1 MAIPPNRV
9 ILNERSRQQA
19 QNYTFPEDIGPHG
32 LLMIFKKYSYK
43 ATRSLLRN
51 DRPEAVENSSILLPI
66 PNNIQDRYQVRVQR
80 FDQGTY
86 GDIISSSAASAAS
99 SGDNMVGAASSA
111 LGNFLP
117 DVGNLGNTIMSGDS
131 DQYKSFAQD
140 LGNSANFLLRKTLDG
155 LGPNV
160 TRNFDAGFGST
171 LNPKAALSFEG
182 VEMKNHSFDW
192 TFAPKSPNES
202 ERLRN
207 ISNLVKRNVLPTYQ
221 DFSAGG
227 EAIVQR
233 AMLRYP
239 STVDLFFLGVDPNYF
254 MFFKTCMVQSFD
266 LNLAPQGLSILTGG
280 KPSVVNMQM
289 TLIESDIHTAE
300 DYGATGTPNLQDSI
314 PDTASTTG
322 PDDGSRN

>member
-9 ILNERSRQQA
+9 ILNERNRQQA

-32 LLMIFKKYSYK
+32 MLMVFRKYSYK
-43 ATRSLLRN
+43 ATRSLLN
-51 DRPEAVENSSILLPI
+51 NNTPEVVENSSILLPI

-86 GDIISSSAASAAS
+86 GDIISSAAAGAAAN
-99 SGDNMVGAASSA
+99 GDNMIGAASSA
-111 LGNFLP
+111 LSQFLP
-117 DVGNLGNTIMSGDS
+117 SGSNLANSLTSGDS
-131 DQYKSFAQD
+131 EQYKGFAQD

-155 LGPNV
+155 LGPNI

-171 LNPKAALSFEG
+171 INPKAALSFEG
-182 VEMKNHSFDW
+182 VEMKNHSFEW
-192 TFAPKSPNES
+192 TFAPKTPTES
-202 ERLRN
+202 DRLRS
-207 ISNLVKRNVLPTYQ
+207 ISNLVKRNILPTYQ

-239 STVDLFFLGVDPNYF
+239 STVDLYFLGVDPNYY

-266 LNLAPQGLSILTGG
+266 MNLTPQGLSILSGG
-280 KPSVVNMQM
+280 KPAVVNMAM
-289 TLIESDIHTAE
+289 TLIENDIHTAE
-300 DYGATGTPNLQDSI
+300 DYDGSVGPSLSDQTPS
-314 PDTASTTG
+314 STTTTE
-322 PDDGSRN
+322 